1 MMSERKKFTR
11 SRRGT
16 PAEGS
21 AAPQPARVQRAPK
34 ADAPAAAANPARQP
48 QPQPNAQPA
57 PRRKLVKVQPA
68 HIARKPA
75 AAPAPAQPPARQ
87 AASPAPAPEPTPKAK
102 PAASKAAPDQPVRQ
116 TPKPAPKAAAPAP
129 APQKVRPKPQPAAPE
144 AQTDV
149 QAEAPKPQAPARDAK
164 DAERKGRT
172 PAPAPVPAP
181 ATPAEHQP
189 APQAKPAAHPAPRPR
204 RVSPGDTVKPIRP
217 RRPTK
222 PVVLPSSARTD
233 VTPPLILT
241 PEDMPPAAPAGVEE
255 KPLAM
260 PQFKDKSTTPAR
272 PTHAPQEAAAPAPAP
287 ASRDQQRVPRVK
299 TAKRSDT
306 DVWHRLGTQPLSA
319 AHLERNRIISATRRD
334 PAHTAFDVLRTR
346 LLQALDEKGWTRVA
360 ITSPTKD
367 CGKTFIAANLA
378 MSLSRQEACRTLLLD
393 MDLRAPSLA
402 RVLGASDPGSM
413 GDFLRGNVPAEEH
426 FLRLGDDGLSIGRN
440 IAVGLNGLPE
450 GYASELLQ
458 LPETSDVLDRMHRE
472 LNPDVVLYDLPPA
485 LFHDDVMAFRPH
497 IDGVL
502 LVIGGG
508 ITKASEVKEVERRL
522 GETTPLLGVIMN
534 KAEGPTVSTYSY

>member
-1 MMSERKKFTR
+1 M
-11 SRRGT
+11 
-16 PAEGS
+16 
-21 AAPQPARVQRAPK
+21 
-34 ADAPAAAANPARQP
+34 
-48 QPQPNAQPA
+48 
-57 PRRKLVKVQPA
+57 
-68 HIARKPA
+68 
-75 AAPAPAQPPARQ
+75 
-87 AASPAPAPEPTPKAK
+87 
-102 PAASKAAPDQPVRQ
+102 
-116 TPKPAPKAAAPAP
+116 
-129 APQKVRPKPQPAAPE
+129 
-144 AQTDV
+144 
-149 QAEAPKPQAPARDAK
+149 
-164 DAERKGRT
+164 
-172 PAPAPVPAP
+172 
-181 ATPAEHQP
+181 
-189 APQAKPAAHPAPRPR
+189 
-204 RVSPGDTVKPIRP
+204 
-217 RRPTK
+217 
-222 PVVLPSSARTD
+222 
-233 VTPPLILT
+233 TPPLILT
-241 PEDMPPAAPAGVEE
+241 PEDMPPAAPAGADE

-260 PQFKDKSTTPAR
+260 PEFKDKSVTPAR
-272 PTHAPQEAAAPAPAP
+272 PAPVPETVT
-287 ASRDQQRVPRVK
+287 QQDGVRAQQSVPRARSS
-299 TAKRSDT
+299 AKRSDA

-346 LLQALDEKGWTRVA
+346 LLQALDDNGWKRVA

-413 GDFLRGNVPAEEH
+413 GDFLRGSLPAEEH

-458 LPETSDVLDRMHRE
+458 LPETSDVLDRMHRD

-522 GETTPLLGVIMN
+522 GDSTPLLGVIMN